1 MEMFDLVLEQIK
13 EKSRSKDTVRNIA
26 DRVKHILVH
35 AMPDDY
41 EEIDLSPDC
50 LIDAISLIRGKVK
63 KGKSYS
69 PDYLLLQELLKFQ
82 RLFYLQNED
91 VDVNLLLKYRSYII
105 KHEDVYKVICE
116 ELDKLE
122 KVKFEYEVN
131 MSMPLVENIDKI
143 RSYCDSLEIAVK
155 SLYKIAISNMVEESK
170 GIGPF
175 FVFHEDVIGN
185 EDAWNEKLRYWFA
198 CHEAYTLCHVKNL
211 GKAEA
216 IRELKESPISI
227 MYQFNIDD
235 MSNATHKLDTFLVEA
250 GRLIASAG
258 KGTFPY

>member
-1 MEMFDLVLEQIK
+1 MEMFDLVLGQIT

-41 EEIDLSPDC
+41 EEIDLPPDC
-50 LIDAISLIRGKVK
+50 LIDAISLIRSKVK
-63 KGKSYS
+63 KGKLFN
-69 PDYLLLQELLKFQ
+69 PDYLLLQEILKFQ
-82 RLFYLQNED
+82 RMFYLQNEE
-91 VDVNLLLKYRSYII
+91 VDVNLLLQYRSYIS

-131 MSMPLVENIDKI
+131 MTIPLVDNIGKI

-155 SLYKIAISNMVEESK
+155 SLYRIAITNMVEECK

-175 FVFHEDVIGN
+175 LVFHEDVIDN
-185 EDAWNEKLRYWFA
+185 EDTWKEKLLYWSA
-198 CHEAYTLCHVKNL
+198 CHEAYMLCHVKEL
-211 GKAEA
+211 GKADA
-216 IRELKESPISI
+216 IRELDTSPISK

-235 MSNATHKLDTFLVEA
+235 MSNATHKLDTFLAEA
-250 GRLIASAG
+250 DRLIASAG